1 MSVTVDAPPGG
12 SRSRAAHPWPVRVM
26 HWIGAY
32 AMICMILSGWQ
43 IYNAS
48 PSLPFTVPNWM
59 TLGGWLAGGIAWHI
73 SAMWL
78 LLADGLAYLIYGV
91 ASGHFKRSFGV
102 PRPGAVLR
110 ETGLALRGKL
120 AHRAGVYNSVQRLLY
135 IMVIAAAVLAV
146 ITGLSIWKPVQF
158 GAVTELL
165 GGYAVA
171 RLIHLG
177 LMAGIVAFTVVHLAL
192 VVLYP
197 RTLVSMVVSTPMSME
212 SGEHR

>member
-1 MSVTVDAPPGG
+1 MSVTLDRSAV
-12 SRSRAAHPWPVRVM
+12 SRPARVAHPWPVRVM

-48 PSLPFTVPNWM
+48 PSFPFTIPNWM

-78 LLADGLAYLIYGV
+78 LAADGVAYIIYGV
-91 ASGHFKRSFGV
+91 ASGHFRRNLNV
-102 PRPGAVLR
+102 PRPGDVVR
-110 ETGLALRGKL
+110 ETGLALRFKL
-120 AHRAGVYNSVQRLLY
+120 PHRAGVYNSVQRLLY
-135 IMVIAAAVLAV
+135 VFVIVAAVLAV

-158 GAVTELL
+158 GAVTALF
-165 GGYAVA
+165 GGYAIA

-177 LMAGIVAFTVVHLAL
+177 LMVGIVGFTVIHLVL
-192 VVLYP
+192 VVLFP
-197 RTLVSMVVSTPMSME
+197 RTLVSMVVSTPAE
-212 SGEHR
+212 EHS